1 VIQNELRKSNIT
13 YKIVDNN
20 GYANIIIKNNNK
32 LPKNGRYSV
41 TNSVRGFAKP
51 VGRVAGLITAIDILD
66 TLFDGHAQVSLAKSA
81 VIASE
86 YIISAYV
93 PGGIILVLGF
103 EVLDANIHLTD
114 SLYKS
119 IDPTYE

>member
-1 VIQNELRKSNIT
+1 MTAQPITNWHRHQATGPYHRNRSNVNLKT
-13 YKIVDNN
+13 QQKIVTKEPSP
-20 GYANIIIKNNNK
+20 YH
-32 LPKNGRYSV
+32 
-41 TNSVRGFAKP
+41 
-51 VGRVAGLITAIDILD
+51 

-81 VIASE
+81 VVASE

-103 EVLDANIHLTD
+103 ELLNANIHLTD